1 MTDQKAQLIKEVTY
15 SFYEKAVSDFLI
27 GYQFRKIQEF
37 KSVDPL
43 SPPLEAFKSHL
54 PRIEKFWR
62 IQLLGER
69 LTKEDKR
76 FDLINI
82 HKALNPNKGE
92 VLRWVKLF
100 NATLDE
106 YECAENKDLIKEW
119 RKKVSE
125 FEKRFLTFLF

>member
-1 MTDQKAQLIKEVTY
+1 MTDKNAQLIHEITY
-15 SFYEKAVSDFLI
+15 SFYEVATKDFLI

-37 KSVDPL
+37 KSSDPL
-43 SPPLEAFKSHL
+43 SPPIEAFKNHL

-62 IQLLGER
+62 VQLIGER
-69 LTKEDKR
+69 LTKEDQR

-82 HKALNPNKGE
+82 HKSLKPNKGE

-100 NATLDE
+100 NETLDQ
-106 YECAENKDLIKEW
+106 YEDESNRDFIKLW

>member
-1 MTDQKAQLIKEVTY
+1 MSDKKAQLIKNVTY

-37 KSVDPL
+37 KSADPL
-43 SPPLEAFKSHL
+43 SPPLDAFKSHL
-54 PRIEKFWR
+54 PRIVKFWR

-69 LTKEDKR
+69 LSKEDKR

-82 HKALNPNKGE
+82 HKELKPNKGE

-100 NATLDE
+100 YSTLDE
-106 YECAENKDLIKEW
+106 YESDDNKEFIKEW
-119 RKKVSE
+119 KKKVSE

>member
-1 MTDQKAQLIKEVTY
+1 MSDDKAQLIKSVTY
-15 SFYEKAVSDFLI
+15 SFYEKATTDFLI
-27 GYQFRKIQEF
+27 GYQFRKIQEYE
-37 KSVDPL
+37 SANPL
-43 SPPLEAFKSHL
+43 APPLDAFKGHL

-62 IQLLGER
+62 VQLIGER
-69 LTKEDKR
+69 LEKDELR

-100 NATLDE
+100 NETLDE
-106 YECAENKDLIKEW
+106 YESEDNKTFLKEW

>member
-1 MTDQKAQLIKEVTY
+1 MPDKKDQLIHDVTY
-15 SFYEKAVSDFLI
+15 SFYEKATTDFLI

-37 KSVDPL
+37 KSLDPL

-62 IQLLGER
+62 VQLLGER
-69 LTKEDKR
+69 ITKEEKR

-100 NATLDE
+100 NETLDQ
-106 YECAENKDLIKEW
+106 YESSDDKDFIREW
-119 RKKVSE
+119 RRKVSE

>member
-1 MTDQKAQLIKEVTY
+1 MPDKNTQLIKDVTY

-37 KSVDPL
+37 KSSDPL

-62 IQLLGER
+62 VQLLGER

-82 HKALNPNKGE
+82 HKKLNPNKGE

-100 NATLDE
+100 YTTLDE
-106 YECAENKDLIKEW
+106 YENDNNKVLIKDW